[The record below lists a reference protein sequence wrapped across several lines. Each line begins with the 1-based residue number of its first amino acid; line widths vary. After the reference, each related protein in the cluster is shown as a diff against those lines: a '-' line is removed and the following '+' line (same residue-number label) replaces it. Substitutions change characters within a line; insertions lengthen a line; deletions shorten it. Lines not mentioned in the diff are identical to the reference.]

1 MTVTEA
7 AAAPA
12 IIAMPAIEVPAP
24 APAKAARLASLDIF
38 RGITIAAMLL
48 VNNPGLGTAYSPLEH
63 AEWNGWTPTDFI
75 FPFFLFIV
83 GVAIPFSQSKRA
95 STGASTGELLGGIWI
110 RALSLIMLGLL
121 LQGTPFREVDPLPAA
136 PPASSTAAR
145 SLSSTAPAPTPEF
158 ALLRILRVT
167 TYIFLGCG
175 FIALLYPWKSRLAWI
190 LPLMVAMIFV
200 LLAVAIHLANRNA
213 LANGLPHSFSFGNG
227 LFTPWKLRIPGVL
240 QRIGICYGVAASI
253 ALLAGWRTVLGAAVI
268 LMALYSGLML
278 KAPYHDHA
286 VGSLT
291 HNDNLARRIDEDVFR
306 SHNYGSYP
314 DPEGLLS
321 SLPAIASVLLG
332 VLVGYW
338 LRSNR
343 SPAEK
348 CAGLLAM
355 GVIVAIFGKC
365 LDLWLMPIN
374 KQIWT
379 PSFTVFTAGMGM
391 LGLGTVFWFADVRGR
406 RRWALPFTIYGMNAI
421 AAFVFSGILV
431 RIAQIIKVTG
441 PDGVEKMSAMQWFRT
456 YVTDA
461 VQRFSD
467 AIVQLGPH
475 APVIATPNNLSLAYA
490 LSFVLIIFL
499 LMALMYVCRVF
510 IKV

>member
-1 MTVTEA
+1 MTFTEA
-7 AAAPA
+7 PTAAAISGIPD
-12 IIAMPAIEVPAP
+12 IQIPAP
-24 APAKAARLASLDIF
+24 APAKAARLASLDMF

-121 LQGTPFREVDPLPAA
+121 LQGTPFREVNPLP
-136 PPASSTAAR
+136 PG
-145 SLSSTAPAPTPEF
+145 F

-240 QRIGICYGVAASI
+240 QRIGVCYGVAASI

-291 HNDNLARRIDEDVFR
+291 RGDNLARGIDEDVFR
-306 SHNYGSYP
+306 SHNYPNYP

-343 SPAEK
+343 PPAEK
-348 CAGLLAM
+348 CAGLLAI
-355 GVIVAIFGKC
+355 GVIVAVFGKC

-421 AAFVFSGILV
+421 AAFVFAGI
-431 RIAQIIKVTG
+431 VTRLG
-441 PDGVEKMSAMQWFRT
+441 YITFRNPANPDGARITVIKYCQTHAADGVARL
-456 YVTDA
+456 
-461 VQRFSD
+461 SD
-467 AIVQLGPH
+467 WLQHLSPH
-475 APVIATPNNLSLAYA
+475 MPNLNTPGNTALAY
-490 LSFVLIIFL
+490 SIGYVLVILL
-499 LMALMYVCRVF
+499 LMSVLYFCKIF